1 MSAFSEEGSD
11 PALDGEILLILCVT
25 LGNIAGKG
33 AEIDDEKQYRIDDA
47 ALGQQLLS
55 EENYRETT
63 SFGSPASVATSMP

>member
-47 ALGQQLLS
+47 GIPDKYPHTRKCKKGICDPV
-55 EENYRETT
+55 ECNE
-63 SFGSPASVATSMP
+63 